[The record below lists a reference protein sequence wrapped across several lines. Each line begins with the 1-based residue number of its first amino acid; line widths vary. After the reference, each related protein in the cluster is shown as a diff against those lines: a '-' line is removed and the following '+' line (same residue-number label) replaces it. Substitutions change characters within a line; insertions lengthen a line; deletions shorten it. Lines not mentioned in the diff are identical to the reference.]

1 MTREQSVLFMN
12 IMAQL
17 LGYLQKFMLSFQMIH
32 ALTGFESIGVDVY
45 QKMDAAFKNND
56 TDGFLKFLGNIS
68 RTVIL
73 KVNQRNMLFAYHMCR
88 WMDRK
93 LTYEDVAKDRL
104 SIYRMIPLS
113 AFSYVEIDAL
123 NDNYKE
129 VGIWI
134 NPKLPI
140 FKSALS
146 FGNGEEK
153 ERNTANRDAFI
164 DMNGELYNISYFKWN
179 GSHIVHNIIFPFE
192 YAENGIEDNADGNL
206 RIGFIP
212 VSDKQNL
219 IIPNY
224 KNIKEDKYQFKKMDI
239 SHPNHE
245 KDIEIRLKK
254 GLELACENEV
264 DIVFAPEML
273 GTEHTEQKSG
283 KYNMY
288 IRNIYSDMVSE
299 GLKPPFMTVMPS
311 YWNKGVNSAAIV
323 WRDGHILGRQRK
335 YTPYIDFESCSVE
348 KIKKEEPKE
357 MYIIHVYGVHR
368 IAISICAE
376 FIDSFNSNLICGQLG
391 ATLIIVPSFSHGER
405 DFVNS
410 LATLFP
416 YGTSVIWGDCCG
428 AVIHTPKIIGGC
440 SIVGLNEVHK
450 MGECCHCSYT
460 CAGCSGCLF
469 TIDLPLKIVMSK
481 AAQRMREP
489 IRHILSME

>member
-1 MTREQSVLFMN
+1 
-12 IMAQL
+12 
-17 LGYLQKFMLSFQMIH
+17 
-32 ALTGFESIGVDVY
+32 
-45 QKMDAAFKNND
+45 
-56 TDGFLKFLGNIS
+56 
-68 RTVIL
+68 
-73 KVNQRNMLFAYHMCR
+73 
-88 WMDRK
+88 
-93 LTYEDVAKDRL
+93 
-104 SIYRMIPLS
+104 
-113 AFSYVEIDAL
+113 
-123 NDNYKE
+123 
-129 VGIWI
+129 
-134 NPKLPI
+134 
-140 FKSALS
+140 
-146 FGNGEEK
+146 
-153 ERNTANRDAFI
+153 
-164 DMNGELYNISYFKWN
+164 
-179 GSHIVHNIIFPFE
+179 
-192 YAENGIEDNADGNL
+192 
-206 RIGFIP
+206 
-212 VSDKQNL
+212 
-219 IIPNY
+219 
-224 KNIKEDKYQFKKMDI
+224 MDI